1 MIQNDHIHV
10 QIKQIAASLDA
21 NIRSCHDTLNEL
33 KRISQLLFS
42 EIRAER
48 SDIERWFETEGFGVD
63 DAGFWLRLPLQ
74 EAFRSHRAPDTAI
87 SYSWPPGLKNDPAA
101 CFRMYCL
108 RNIGTFLGE
117 IRTRLPGSA
126 WFYYQDVTN
135 TSVQFPYIDQQ
146 EAIDPGFDWTS
157 YHTFVSVEPSNN
169 PERKIQWTKPTIDYA
184 GEGLIISASV
194 PVYLADQFVGLW
206 SIDLPMKSLHQD
218 FILDTFMTGQVNFIV
233 DAHGTI
239 MAHPSVA
246 AEIDKAKGS
255 IFQRRLHSLGP
266 GFKEISL
273 ARLKKKGKGR
283 FWLTKEGAFDLMVYH
298 EVIPGIEWILFV
310 VFPRSSMQDAAN
322 TKIRAALDRVKSGDF
337 SYRLTKDSDIE
348 QVRLIV
354 EGYNEMVEILETQEK
369 IRKKAQQDLLK
380 SEEMFRNLFEHSHD
394 AIFIHTRDG
403 RIQNINKSAS
413 LLLGY
418 PHHELSAM
426 NLMDLFAQEG
436 AADVE
441 KALNYSKKKGS
452 MLFETELVTRFNTRI
467 PAEISSSIISN
478 KQGLFQAIC
487 RDLSER
493 LRTLEEKKKL
503 EERLNHY
510 QKMEAI
516 GTLAGGIA
524 HDFNNIL
531 FPIMG
536 YSEMLFEDLPAE
548 SPEYIKVQK
557 IYKAAYRAKELTMQI
572 LTFSRQAEQEPRSV
586 QFQLIVKE
594 VLKLLRSSI
603 PKDIEIIQNI
613 KPGLKPVFADPTKLH
628 QIIMNL
634 CTNAFHAVQESGG
647 QFEVRL
653 DEVEINTDAILGN
666 PGLRSGEYVHLSVS
680 DTGYGIDKEILPMI
694 FDPYF
699 TTKEN
704 GKGTGLGLS
713 VTYGIVKDLNGD
725 IKVYSEPGKGTTFH
739 VYLPKAETTPLK
751 ERFSGEPIVN
761 GTEHI
766 LLVDDEVS
774 IAEMG
779 RQMLEKYGYSVT
791 TYTDSLKALEA
802 FKADSDRFDL
812 VITDMAMP
820 NMTGDILAAEIKNFS
835 ASTPIILCTGF
846 SEKISRKKYSTEVI
860 DDFLMKPV
868 NMHTF
873 SRSIRKLLD

>member
-1 MIQNDHIHV
+1 MIENDHIHS

-33 KRISQLLFS
+33 KRLSQLLFS
-42 EIRAER
+42 EVRADR

-74 EAFRSHRAPDTAI
+74 EAFRSNRAPGNAI
-87 SYSWPPGLKNDPAA
+87 SYSWSPGLRNDPET

-135 TSVQFPYIDQQ
+135 TSVQFPYIDQS

-184 GEGLIISASV
+184 GEGLIVSASV
-194 PVYLADQFVGLW
+194 PVYLADEFVGLW
-206 SIDLPMKSLHQD
+206 SIDLPLKSLHQD
-218 FILDTFMTGQVNFIV
+218 FILDTYVTGQVNFIV
-233 DAHGTI
+233 DSNGTI
-239 MAHPSVA
+239 MYHPSVET
-246 AEIDKAKGS
+246 EIDKAKGS
-255 IFQRRLHSLGP
+255 IFQRHLHSLGP

-273 ARLKKKGKGR
+273 ARLKKKGKGSFR
-283 FWLTKEGAFDLMVYH
+283 LLKEGAFDLIVYH
-298 EVIPGIEWILFV
+298 EVIPGIEWIFV
-310 VFPRSSMQDAAN
+310 VIFPRSSMQDTAN
-322 TKIRAALDRVKSGDF
+322 KRIRAALDRVKSGDL
-337 SYRLTKDSDIE
+337 SYRLTKRSEVE
-348 QVRLIV
+348 QVRLIA
-354 EGYNEMVEILETQEK
+354 EGYNEMVATLETQEK
-369 IRKKAQQDLLK
+369 NRKKAQLDLLK
-380 SEEMFRNLFEHSHD
+380 SEEMFRNLFEHSYD
-394 AIFIHTRDG
+394 AIFIHTLDG
-403 RIQNINKSAS
+403 SIQKVNKSAS

-418 PHHELSAM
+418 PHHELCSM
-426 NLMDLFAQEG
+426 NLMDLFFQEG
-436 AADVE
+436 AADVK
-441 KALNYSKKKGS
+441 KALNCCQKQGS
-452 MLFETELVTRFNTRI
+452 TLIETALLTRFNT
-467 PAEISSSIISN
+467 PVTVEVSFSIISS

-503 EERLNHY
+503 ENRLSHY

-536 YSEMLFEDLPAE
+536 YSEMLFEDLPEE
-548 SPEYIKVQK
+548 SPEYRKVKK

-572 LTFSRQAEQEPRSV
+572 LTFSRQADQEQSPV
-586 QFQLIVKE
+586 QYQLIVKE
-594 VLKLLRSSI
+594 ALKLLRSSI

-613 KPGLKPVFADPTKLH
+613 KPGGSPVFADPTKLH

-634 CTNAFHAVQESGG
+634 CTNAFHAVQECGG
-647 QFEVRL
+647 KFEVRL
-653 DEVEINTDAILGN
+653 DEVEINMDAILDN
-666 PGLRSGEYVHLSVS
+666 PGLQSGEYVHLSVS
-680 DTGYGIDKEILPMI
+680 DTGHGIDKEILPMI

-699 TTKEN
+699 TTKGN

-713 VTYGIVKDLNGD
+713 VTYGIVKDLYGD

-739 VYLPKAETTPLK
+739 VYLPKAETISLAKKVPK
-751 ERFSGEPIVN
+751 EPIAR

-766 LLVDDEVS
+766 LLVDDEES
-774 IAEMG
+774 IAQMG
-779 RQMLEKYGYSVT
+779 RQMLEKQGYSVT
-791 TYTDSLKALEA
+791 TYTDSLEALEA
-802 FKADSDRFDL
+802 FRTDSDRFDL
-812 VITDMAMP
+812 VITDMTMP
-820 NMTGDILAAEIKNFS
+820 NMTGDILAAEIKNLS
-835 ASTPIILCTGF
+835 ATTPIILCTGF
-846 SEKISRKKYSTEVI
+846 SEKISKNNYSTEVI

-868 NMHTF
+868 TMYTF
-873 SRSIRKLLD
+873 NRSIRNLLD

>member
-1 MIQNDHIHV
+1 MVQTNHIHV

-33 KRISQLLFS
+33 KRLSQLLFS
-42 EIRAER
+42 EIRCEQ
-48 SDIERWFETEGFGVD
+48 SDIERWFEKEGFGVD

-74 EAFRSHRAPDTAI
+74 EAFRSHRVPGNAI
-87 SYSWPPGLKNDPAA
+87 SYSWSPGLRNDPET

-117 IRTRLPGSA
+117 IRTRLPASA

-146 EAIDPGFDWTS
+146 QAIDPGFDWTS
-157 YHTFVSVEPSNN
+157 CHTFVSVEPSNN

-184 GEGLIISASV
+184 GEGLIVSASV

-218 FILDTFMTGQVNFIV
+218 FILDPYIPGQVNFIV
-233 DAHGTI
+233 DANGTI
-239 MAHPSVA
+239 MDHPSVET
-246 AEIDKAKGS
+246 EIDKAKGS
-255 IFQRRLHSLGP
+255 IFQRHLHSLGP

-273 ARLKKKGKGR
+273 ARLKKRGKGSFR
-283 FWLTKEGAFDLMVYH
+283 LTKEGAFDLMVYH

-310 VFPRSSMQDAAN
+310 IFPRSSMQDAAN
-322 TKIRAALDRVKSGDF
+322 KRIRAGLDRVKSGDF
-337 SYRLTKDSDIE
+337 SYRFTKDSDIE
-348 QVRLIV
+348 QVRFIA
-354 EGYNEMVEILETQEK
+354 EGYNEMVATLETQEK

-380 SEEMFRNLFEHSHD
+380 SEEMLRNLFEHSHD
-394 AIFIHTRDG
+394 ATFIHTIDG
-403 RIQNINKSAS
+403 RIQNVNKSAS

-418 PHHELSAM
+418 PHHELCAM
-426 NLMDLFAQEG
+426 NLMDLFSPEG
-436 AADVE
+436 AADVK
-441 KALNYSKKKGS
+441 KALNSGQKKGLI
-452 MLFETELVTRFNTRI
+452 LFETALLTRFNTRI
-467 PAEISSSIISN
+467 TVEISFRIISN

-487 RDLSER
+487 SDLSER
-493 LRTLEEKKKL
+493 LHTLEERKKL

-536 YSEMLFEDLPAE
+536 YSEMLFEDLPGE
-548 SPEYIKVQK
+548 SPEYSKVQK

-572 LTFSRQAEQEPRSV
+572 LTFSRQADQEPRPV
-586 QFQLIVKE
+586 QYQLIVKE

-603 PKDIEIIQNI
+603 PNDIEIIQNI
-613 KPGLKPVFADPTKLH
+613 KPGASPVFADPTKLH

-634 CTNAFHAVQESGG
+634 CTNAFHAVQECGG

-666 PGLRSGEYVHLSVS
+666 PGLQSGEYVHLSVS
-680 DTGYGIDKEILPMI
+680 DTGHGIEKEILPMI

-699 TTKEN
+699 TTKKN
-704 GKGTGLGLS
+704 GKGSGLGLS
-713 VTYGIVKDLNGD
+713 VTYGIVKNLNGD

-739 VYLPKAETTPLK
+739 VYLPKAETTPLR
-751 ERFSGEPIVN
+751 ERFPGEPIVK

-766 LLVDDEVS
+766 LWVDDEVS

-779 RQMLEKYGYSVT
+779 RQMLEKHGYSVT
-791 TYTDSLKALEA
+791 IYTDSLKALEA
-802 FKADSDRFDL
+802 FKAESDRFDL
-812 VITDMAMP
+812 VITDMTMP
-820 NMTGDILAAEIKNFS
+820 NMTGDILAAEIKNLS
-835 ASTPIILCTGF
+835 TSTPIILCTGF
-846 SEKISRKKYSTEVI
+846 SEKISRKNYSTEVI

-868 NMHTF
+868 TMHTF
-873 SRSIRKLLD
+873 SRSIRNLLD

>member
-33 KRISQLLFS
+33 KRLSQLLFS
-42 EIRAER
+42 EIRADR

-74 EAFRSHRAPDTAI
+74 EAFRSNRAPDDAI
-87 SYSWPPGLKNDPAA
+87 SYSWPPGLRNDPEA

-218 FILDTFMTGQVNFIV
+218 FILDIFITGQVNFIV

-239 MAHPSVA
+239 MAHPLVE

-298 EVIPGIEWILFV
+298 EMIPGIEWILFV

-322 TKIRAALDRVKSGDF
+322 KRIRAALDRVKSGDF
-337 SYRLTKDSDIE
+337 SYRITKDSDIE
-348 QVRLIV
+348 QVSVIA
-354 EGYNEMVEILETQEK
+354 EGYNEMVATLETQEK

-394 AIFIHTRDG
+394 AIFIHTIDG

-418 PHHELSAM
+418 PHHELSSM
-426 NLMDLFAQEG
+426 NFMELFSQEG
-436 AADVE
+436 AADVK
-441 KALNYSKKKGS
+441 KALNYSKKQGS
-452 MLFETELVTRFNTRI
+452 MLFESDLVTRFNTRI
-467 PAEISSSIISN
+467 TVEISSSIISD

-536 YSEMLFEDLPAE
+536 YSEMLFEDLPDA

-603 PKDIEIIQNI
+603 PKDIEILQNI
-613 KPGLKPVFADPTKLH
+613 KPGGRPVFADPTKLY

-653 DEVEINTDAILGN
+653 DEVEISTDSILGS

-680 DTGYGIDKEILPMI
+680 DTGYGIDKEVLPMI

-713 VTYGIVKDLNGD
+713 VTYGIVNDLNGD
-725 IKVYSEPGKGTTFH
+725 IKVYSELGKGTTFH

-751 ERFSGEPIVN
+751 KRLSGEPIVN

-802 FKADSDRFDL
+802 FKADSDGFDL
-812 VITDMAMP
+812 VITDMTMP
-820 NMTGDILAAEIKNFS
+820 NMTGDILAAEIKNLS

-846 SEKISRKKYSTEVI
+846 SEKISRKKYSIEVI